1 LVATEAEAQRIE
13 NTRPIKIFFTLK
25 VDYVSKIQEPFR
37 LRHLF
42 FIFLKMISKKNARW
56 LFIFL
61 LGHSYYSVF
70 SQNQWTYDFN
80 NGLLPIEKGGPSLH
94 KLGQA
99 GQFIK
104 EKVPG
109 SGENG
114 VPEIIRT
121 VYQFEKN
128 SGLQFDNKEANG
140 FLNKS
145 FTVEIYFK
153 LTELDSWKRV
163 LDFKNRKSDYG
174 SYIYDGKLNFYDF
187 AIGEKAPVRANQYIH
202 YVYSRDFETKAIKMY
217 VNGLSKVEFKD
228 PGTEGILDNDQV
240 LNLFQDDLVANH
252 EASAG
257 SVALIRVYDRVMTPV
272 FIRRSFQTIS
282 RAPKESVAE
291 LEPVKEEPKTVE
303 QKTPTISTRLVQVT
317 GKVFEGKNLKSVENA
332 EVSVRKSADDSL
344 VAKTNVKNGAYTF
357 LLTPHE
363 SYKISVNAPGYQTKS
378 IPVRTAARATEVK
391 SLISLE
397 PEKFDSPLVT
407 LLFNQSNETLES
419 HAKSQLDYIISYFK
433 TRTDLKIMLKGHTD
447 NIGDFDK
454 NLVLSTQRVSVVK
467 QFLLESGITADRIEG
482 VGYGSTRPAQKNL
495 SEELRKLNRRVEVW
509 AEPIKR

>member
-1 LVATEAEAQRIE
+1 
-13 NTRPIKIFFTLK
+13 
-25 VDYVSKIQEPFR
+25 
-37 LRHLF
+37 
-42 FIFLKMISKKNARW
+42 MISKKNARW

-187 AIGEKAPVRANQYIH
+187 AIGEKAPVRANKYIH

-228 PGTEGILDNDQV
+228 PGTEGVLDNDQV

-317 GKVFEGKNLKSVENA
+317 GKVFEGTNLKSVENA

-344 VAKTNVKNGAYTF
+344 VAKSNVKNGGYTF

-467 QFLLESGITADRIEG
+467 QYLLESGITADRIEG

>member
-1 LVATEAEAQRIE
+1 
-13 NTRPIKIFFTLK
+13 
-25 VDYVSKIQEPFR
+25 
-37 LRHLF
+37 
-42 FIFLKMISKKNARW
+42 M
-56 LFIFL
+56 L
-61 LGHSYYSVF
+61 LLSHSFYSAF
-70 SQNQWTYDFN
+70 SQNQWTYDFT
-80 NGLLPIEKGGPSLH
+80 NGLSPIEKGGPVLH
-94 KLGQA
+94 KLGQN
-99 GQFIK
+99 GQFIQ

-109 SGENG
+109 SGEKG
-114 VPEIIRT
+114 VPELIRT
-121 VYQFEKN
+121 IYQFEKN
-128 SGLQFDNKEANG
+128 SGLQFDNKQANG

-187 AIGEKAPVRANQYIH
+187 AIGEKAPVKANQYIH
-202 YVYSRDFETKAIKMY
+202 YVYSRDFETKSIKMY

-257 SVALIRVYDRVMTPV
+257 SVALIRLYDRVMTPV

-282 RAPKESVAE
+282 RLPKESVVE
-291 LEPVKEEPKTVE
+291 VENVKEEPIAVE
-303 QKTPTISTRLVQVT
+303 NETPTRNKNLVQVS
-317 GKVFEGKNLKSVENA
+317 GKVFDGENLKAVENA
-332 EVSVRKSADDSL
+332 EVSVRKSLNDSL
-344 VAKTNVKNGAYTF
+344 VAKTTVQKGAYSF
-357 LLTPHE
+357 QLKPHE
-363 SYKISVNAPGYQTKS
+363 SYRITVQSPGFQPKT
-378 IPVRTAARATEVK
+378 IPVRTTARATEVK
-391 SLISLE
+391 SLVSLSTE
-397 PEKFDSPLVT
+397 TYTSPLVT
-407 LLFNQSNETLES
+407 VLFNQSNDSLQS
-419 HAKSQLDYIISYFK
+419 HAKSQLDYMVSYFQ

-454 NLVLSTQRVSVVK
+454 NIILSGQRVDVVK
-467 QFLLESGITADRIEG
+467 RYLMEHGVSADRIEG
-482 VGYGSTRPAQKNL
+482 IGYGSTRPNQKNL